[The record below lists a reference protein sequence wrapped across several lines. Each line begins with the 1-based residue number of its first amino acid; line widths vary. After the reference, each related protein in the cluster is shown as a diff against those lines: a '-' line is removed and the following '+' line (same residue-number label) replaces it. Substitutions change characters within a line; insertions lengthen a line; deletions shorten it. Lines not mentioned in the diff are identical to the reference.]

1 MKFLNLFLNYS
12 KNEIGIEN
20 FEFINLIG
28 KGAFGRVYLVKRKQ
42 TGDQYAMKI
51 INTMDN
57 VKINFFFF
65 FLFFF
70 SLKIKN
76 I

>member
-1 MKFLNLFLNYS
+1 MKLYIYIYIR
-12 KNEIGIEN
+12 KNEIGIDN

-57 VKINFFFF
+57 VK
-65 FLFFF
+65 
-70 SLKIKN
+70 KN
-76 I
+76 K